1 MRNILLVANRE
12 IRQVM
17 ATKGFWIML
26 AAVPLALAI
35 SGFASKQLAPED
47 TTAYTVIDETGQF
60 ASAIEAQVDLN
71 YQQQTLRELAEYVER
86 WDLQEAAAGTPWAD
100 RQSWLNPQEIARF
113 LEIGGAETA
122 VAQLDPARGADIPE
136 FEIENPDYVSLPLPN
151 GVDIPAAGQEPGE
164 SLRAALEEDID
175 YESRRLPYG
184 AVLHIPAN
192 FGEPGA
198 EARIFTNGRS
208 NTALIRYFREVL
220 TAGVRASAYSAQGI
234 DPSLASA
241 IDSLQAPVSVIE
253 PPPGEGRSLI
263 ATRSIVPI
271 GLVYLL
277 LITAVTTGSLMLQ
290 GVVEERSNKLVESV
304 LACVKPDTLMQGKLL
319 GLGAVGL
326 TIVLVWAGTALI
338 AALYFEGFA
347 ADVLRPSLEAL
358 DDPILIS
365 AMVIYFLGGYIVL
378 AMLFLAIGAISE
390 SMQDAQSYLTPVIFL
405 IMIPVLI
412 VMQAAL
418 KGPDE
423 PVAIILS
430 WIPLYTPFAMLA
442 RLGSGVATWE
452 IVGTIALLAVFIW
465 LELKLLGNLFRA
477 SLLND
482 GKPTW
487 KRVVSWVKS
496 PDAGR

>member
-1 MRNILLVANRE
+1 
-12 IRQVM
+12 M
-17 ATKGFWIML
+17 AM
-26 AAVPLALAI
+26 A
-35 SGFASKQLAPED
+35 SG
-47 TTAYTVIDETGQF
+47 
-60 ASAIEAQVDLN
+60 
-71 YQQQTLRELAEYVER
+71 
-86 WDLQEAAAGTPWAD
+86 
-100 RQSWLNPQEIARF
+100 
-113 LEIGGAETA
+113 IGA
-122 VAQLDPARGADIPE
+122 
-136 FEIENPDYVSLPLPN
+136 
-151 GVDIPAAGQEPGE
+151 
-164 SLRAALEEDID
+164 
-175 YESRRLPYG
+175 
-184 AVLHIPAN
+184 
-192 FGEPGA
+192 
-198 EARIFTNGRS
+198 
-208 NTALIRYFREVL
+208 
-220 TAGVRASAYSAQGI
+220 
-234 DPSLASA
+234 
-241 IDSLQAPVSVIE
+241 LQAPVSVIE
-253 PPPGEGRSLI
+253 PPPGGGRNLV

-326 TIVLVWAGTALI
+326 VIVLVWAGTGLV

-358 DDPILIS
+358 DDPLLIT
-365 AMVIYFLGGYIVL
+365 AMIIYFLGGYIVL

-405 IMIPVLI
+405 IMIPVLV

-418 KGPDE
+418 KGPNE
-423 PVAIILS
+423 PVAVILS

-442 RLGSGVATWE
+442 RMGSGVATWE
-452 IVGTIALLAVFIW
+452 IIGTIAVLAAFIW

-487 KRVVSWVKS
+487 KRIVSWVKS
-496 PDAGR
+496 PTAGR

>member
-1 MRNILLVANRE
+1 MRNILLVATRE
-12 IRQVM
+12 IRQVI

-26 AAVPLALAI
+26 AAVPIALAI

-47 TTAYTVIDETGQF
+47 TTAYTVIDESGRF
-60 ASAIEAQVDLN
+60 APTIEAQIDLS
-71 YQQQTLRELAEYVER
+71 YQQQMLRDLAEYAEK
-86 WDLQEAAAGTPWAD
+86 WDLQDVDPQAPWAN
-100 RQSWLNPQEIARF
+100 RQAWLNPAEVQRF
-113 LEIGGAETA
+113 IDAGGAEAA
-122 VAQLDPARGADIPE
+122 VARLEPEMGANVPPYDIEDP
-136 FEIENPDYVSLPLPN
+136 FYVMVPLPE
-151 GVDIPAAGQEPGE
+151 GVEIPADGTAPSD
-164 SLRAALEEDID
+164 SLLAALEEDIG
-175 YESRRLPYG
+175 YEDRRLPYG

-208 NTALIRYFREVL
+208 NTSLIRHFREIL
-220 TAGVRASAYSAQGI
+220 DTAARADAYAAQGI
-234 DPSLASA
+234 DPAMASGIGA
-241 IDSLQAPVSVIE
+241 LQAPVSVIE
-253 PPPGEGRSLI
+253 PPPGGGRNLV

-326 TIVLVWAGTALI
+326 VIVLVWAGTGLV

-358 DDPILIS
+358 DDPMLIT
-365 AMVIYFLGGYIVL
+365 AMIIYFLGGYIVL

-405 IMIPVLI
+405 IMIPVLV

-418 KGPDE
+418 KGPNE
-423 PVAIILS
+423 PVAVILS

-442 RLGSGVATWE
+442 RMGRGVATWE
-452 IVGTIALLAVFIW
+452 IIGTIALLAAFIW

-487 KRVVSWVKS
+487 KRIVSWVKS
-496 PDAGR
+496 PTAGR

>member
-1 MRNILLVANRE
+1 MRNILLVATRE
-12 IRQVM
+12 IRQVI

-26 AAVPLALAI
+26 AAVPIALAI

-47 TTAYTVIDETGQF
+47 TTAYTVIDESGRF
-60 ASAIEAQVDLN
+60 DDVIEARVDFS
-71 YQQQTLRELAEYVER
+71 YQQQMLRDLAEYVEK
-86 WDLQEAAAGTPWAD
+86 WDLETAAGDAPWAN
-100 RQSWLNPQEIARF
+100 RQAWLNPAEVQRF
-113 LEIGGAETA
+113 IDMGGAEAA
-122 VAQLDPARGADIPE
+122 VEALEPDLADNVPPHDVEDP
-136 FEIENPDYVSLPLPN
+136 FYVRVPLPD
-151 GVDIPAAGQEPGE
+151 GVEIPASGTELSA
-164 SLRAALEEDID
+164 SLLAAFEDDISFED
-175 YESRRLPYG
+175 RRLPYG

-198 EARIFTNGRS
+198 EARIFSNGRS
-208 NTALIRYFREVL
+208 NTSLIRHFRDLLDE
-220 TAGVRASAYSAQGI
+220 TVRSDAFTSQGI
-234 DPSLASA
+234 DPSMAA
-241 IDSLQAPVSVIE
+241 GIGAMQAPVSVIE
-253 PPPGEGRSLI
+253 PPPGGGRNLTFTRSL
-263 ATRSIVPI
+263 VPI

-326 TIVLVWAGTALI
+326 VIVLTWAGTAAI

-347 ADVLRPSLEAL
+347 AEILRPSLEEL
-358 DDPILIS
+358 QDPLLIT
-365 AMVIYFLGGYIVL
+365 AMIIYFLGGYIVL

-405 IMIPVLI
+405 IMIPVLV

-418 KGPDE
+418 KGPNE
-423 PVAIILS
+423 PVAVILS

-442 RLGSGVATWE
+442 RMGSGVATWE
-452 IVGTIALLAVFIW
+452 IIGTIALLAAFIW

-487 KRVVSWVKS
+487 KRIVSWVKS
-496 PDAGR
+496 PTAGR